1 MRTLIIAGHVL
12 EIHSDGARTDR
23 RFHGLRHVLHG
34 SAVARFQIRGYR
46 SAHRTGNPRYHI
58 QHLVPRDSLTVRIA
72 PRESYCRAAGRNGR
86 MAAFFQNP
94 RAYHIP
100 SVRKHEHSRPVMKLS
115 ELFSFFGLYAHIHR
129 NLQRKDAGVNSALE
143 PKVLPYLA
151 KRPIWRGILPASFL
165 ASLAIGARK
174 CFFIFL
180 SKLPRELRLDCVRY
194 LSLQIEVSTF
204 HALFP
209 FSSIPRAI
217 LFSVSVQRD
226 ISS

>member
-1 MRTLIIAGHVL
+1 RNAHGAGN
-12 EIHSDGARTDR
+12 S
-23 RFHGLRHVLHG
+23 RHNV
-34 SAVARFQIRGYR
+34 
-46 SAHRTGNPRYHI
+46 

-72 PRESYCRAAGRNGR
+72 PGKGDRRAACCDCW

-94 RAYHIP
+94 GAHHVPR
-100 SVRKHEHSRPVMKLS
+100 VREHQHSRPVMKFS
-115 ELFSFFGLYAHIHR
+115 ELFSLFGLLSHVHR
-129 NLQRKDAGVNSALE
+129 NLQRKDAGVNSDLE

-151 KRPIWRGILPASFL
+151 KRPIWRGIPLASFL

-174 CFFIFL
+174 CSFIFL
-180 SKLPRELRLDCVRY
+180 SRLPRELRLDCVPY
-194 LSLQIEVSTF
+194 LSLQIEASTF